1 LVQEKMKDIFN
12 SKLFTNSEL
21 VNHGLLDNVSLF
33 DANWM
38 FLSLGF
44 GVLLFLWLLFSP
56 RWSGSIKEKLHDPKW
71 LGYLVIFLYSI
82 HQFEEHGF
90 DIFGRRYMFVPVFD
104 ASIIL
109 DPALGIQLLPRAVTL
124 INVLLIWGAL
134 LLWAKMSKPEN
145 SYYLV
150 TMSWGFAAVN
160 GIVGHLLPIITQ
172 TGELR
177 YMPGAFQSIFMVPLG
192 IYILLKVFKQLGT
205 FKGFVLPLIF
215 GFIFH
220 VTGLIFPLLFV
231 QIYFTWIPQEI
242 ILPMFIGI
250 TALIPILAMPLLK
263 KYLNLKPWK
272 GNTTGIQ
279 K

>member
-1 LVQEKMKDIFN
+1 MNIGMFTN
-12 SKLFTNSEL
+12 SKLID
-21 VNHGLLDNVSLF
+21 HGLLDNVSWL

-38 FLSLGF
+38 FLSLFF
-44 GVLLFLWLLFSP
+44 GVLLFLWLLFSSK
-56 RWSGSIKEKLHDPKW
+56 WSGTIKEKLHDPKW
-71 LGYLVIFLYSI
+71 LGYLVVFVYAI

-90 DIFGRRYMFVPVFD
+90 DIFGRRYMFASVFN

-109 DPALGIQLLPRAVTL
+109 DPSLGIQLLPRTITL
-124 INVLLIWGAL
+124 LNVLFIWGAL

-150 TMSWGFAAVN
+150 TMAWGFAVVN
-160 GIVGHLLPIITQ
+160 GIVGHLLAIFTQ

-192 IYILLKVFKQLGT
+192 IYILLKVFKQLGV
-205 FKGFVLPLIF
+205 FKGFVLPLII
-215 GFIFH
+215 GIILH
-220 VTGLIFPLLFV
+220 VTVLIFPLLFF

-242 ILPMFIGI
+242 IWPVFIGI
-250 TALIPILAMPLLK
+250 TAFIPILAMPLLK
-263 KYLNLKPWK
+263 KYLKLKHWK
-272 GNTTGIQ
+272 GKTTEIP